1 MISVFTPVPP
11 LDPVVHRKI
20 TYLRIFGIGS
30 VLGLGALA
38 MVSFIGYLPKWVFLP
53 ASLTETM
60 LAPFVLRKIQSLRK
74 PRNDGPPDRR
84 L

>member
-11 LDPVVHRKI
+11 RDPVVQRKI

-30 VLGLGALA
+30 VLGFGALA
-38 MVSFIGYLPKWVFLP
+38 MVSFMGYLPKWIFLP
-53 ASLTETM
+53 ATLTETT
-60 LAPFVLRKIQSLRK
+60 LAPYLLSRIQSLRK
-74 PRNDGPPDRR
+74 PRNDRSPDRR